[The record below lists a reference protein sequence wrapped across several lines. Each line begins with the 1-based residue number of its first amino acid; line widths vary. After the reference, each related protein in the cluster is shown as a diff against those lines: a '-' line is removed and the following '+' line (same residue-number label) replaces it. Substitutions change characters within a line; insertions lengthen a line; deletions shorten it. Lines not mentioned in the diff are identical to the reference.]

1 MTNKITLAD
10 LLENQ
15 PDILKDAFKLIDK
28 QGQLGVVE
36 RQAVDETLQ
45 ALLNDDGLL
54 EICRAYM
61 DWKYPDST
69 GKSEDERTQEDILE
83 FGADLDDDD
92 DDEEDDAE
100 FNRLL
105 DIFIKETSKGFGEEE
120 EKDSESGF
128 ELLCDLD
135 ENSAEYLVQEC
146 IEEIAPER
154 GLYVHVDLVIPDTE
168 EDELR
173 VEVTTLRGTGMIQG
187 WELASSLGRQPH
199 SCGAANSRA
208 GKDRVHRT
216 DG

>member
-1 MTNKITLAD
+1 MAKKTTLAD

-45 ALLNDDGLL
+45 ALLNDDGLM

-61 DWKYPDST
+61 DWKYPYST
-69 GKSEDERTQEDILE
+69 EKSEDERTQEDILE

-105 DIFIKETSKGFGEEE
+105 NLFMKGSSK
-120 EKDSESGF
+120 D
-128 ELLCDLD
+128 D
-135 ENSAEYLVQEC
+135 N
-146 IEEIAPER
+146 
-154 GLYVHVDLVIPDTE
+154 
-168 EDELR
+168 EDE
-173 VEVTTLRGTGMIQG
+173 
-187 WELASSLGRQPH
+187 
-199 SCGAANSRA
+199 
-208 GKDRVHRT
+208 D
-216 DG
+216 

>member
-1 MTNKITLAD
+1 MAKKTTLAD

-28 QGQLGVVE
+28 QGQLGAVE

-45 ALLNDDGLL
+45 ALLNDDGLM

-92 DDEEDDAE
+92 DDEEEDAE

-105 DIFIKETSKGFGEEE
+105 NLFMKGSSNTPDEEE
-120 EKDSESGF
+120 DGDDNDSGY
-128 ELLCDLD
+128 ELLCELH
-135 ENSAEYLVQEC
+135 EKPTEYLVHKSITE
-146 IEEIAPER
+146 IEPER
-154 GLYVHVDLVIPDTE
+154 GLYVHVDLVIPDIE
-168 EDELR
+168 EENELR
-173 VEVTTLRGTGMIQG
+173 RKK
-187 WELASSLGRQPH
+187 
-199 SCGAANSRA
+199 
-208 GKDRVHRT
+208 KDS
-216 DG
+216 G